1 MARKFDPGRVAQHGF
16 EYQKFVYYYLISSF
30 KTKYDKYYYEGK
42 EDIHFESSKSE
53 EKLKLFVQVKT
64 ANLALKEKKKILIK
78 WLSIGEIADKYILFC
93 EKNNDYDISLIADD
107 VIEIIKNAKED
118 SDLSNANIAYKKYIS
133 NGGFDE
139 IKLRSDIKLIKDN
152 LSKMDIK
159 SVETMFSELR
169 GQMKEEAENDSVID
183 STLESRIY
191 YILTKILSKIH
202 NEYVDDMNSAVEITY
217 NEYMNYYIE
226 ARNTYP
232 CKKLKHRR
240 DFKTR
245 SEYCLYLRKR
255 LLVKNTN
262 TEFADGGLLIASHIL
277 SNKILNNNFK
287 NYIYRKVEKI
297 SIQMTKDIEKI
308 GFDDVCQDLE
318 MSRINNKFGCNDYHY
333 ICEKFH
339 DYLYHEAKN
348 EIENNIF
355 YDFHVS
361 FRNESHN
368 TNYSNAEWSI
378 RLLNKLHNFYTK
390 EDLINAKTFADM
402 YEITLQR
409 IWFYLNEQE
418 ERL

>member
-42 EDIHFESSKSE
+42 EDIHFESSKTE

-232 CKKLKHRR
+232 YDFFDNDYTALKKSVDVSTLI
-240 DFKTR
+240 DDN
-245 SEYCLYLRKR
+245 LREVR
-255 LLVKNTN
+255 QL
-262 TEFADGGLLIASHIL
+262 
-277 SNKILNNNFK
+277 KILNLSDGHIIQQIINEIFYK
-287 NYIYRKVEKI
+287 EFRKFYF
-297 SIQMTKDIEKI
+297 DIN
-308 GFDDVCQDLE
+308 L
-318 MSRINNKFGCNDYHY
+318 S
-333 ICEKFH
+333 
-339 DYLYHEAKN
+339 N
-348 EIENNIF
+348 EIENVEEIAFQNNTGVVERAKANGQINPTNIYF
-355 YDFHVS
+355 DTVEKTINHPLITKMKGADFCS
-361 FRNESHN
+361 KGCYIYLTSDE
-368 TNYSNAEWSI
+368 
-378 RLLNKLHNFYTK
+378 
-390 EDLINAKTFADM
+390 ADKSKQISW
-402 YEITLQR
+402 EI
-409 IWFYLNEQE
+409 E
-418 ERL
+418 

>member
-232 CKKLKHRR
+232 YDFFDNDYTALKKSVDVSTLI
-240 DFKTR
+240 DDN
-245 SEYCLYLRKR
+245 LREVSQ
-255 LLVKNTN
+255 L
-262 TEFADGGLLIASHIL
+262 
-277 SNKILNNNFK
+277 KILNLSDGHIIQQIINEIFYK
-287 NYIYRKVEKI
+287 EFRKFYF
-297 SIQMTKDIEKI
+297 DIN
-308 GFDDVCQDLE
+308 L
-318 MSRINNKFGCNDYHY
+318 S
-333 ICEKFH
+333 
-339 DYLYHEAKN
+339 N
-348 EIENNIF
+348 EIENVEEIAFQNNTGVVERAKANGQINPTNIYF
-355 YDFHVS
+355 DTVEKTINHPLITKMKGADFCS
-361 FRNESHN
+361 KGCYIYLTSDE
-368 TNYSNAEWSI
+368 
-378 RLLNKLHNFYTK
+378 
-390 EDLINAKTFADM
+390 ADKSKQISW
-402 YEITLQR
+402 EI
-409 IWFYLNEQE
+409 E
-418 ERL
+418 